1 MTMDQALANWV
12 PSGILAGIVILGLK
26 WMAAKVEEKF
36 ATLEANDKAHANEL
50 QEIKSQMTSRISV
63 ADHRE
68 STKELHSKINATR
81 EEMIELRTE
90 LRTELRLKRD
100 KP

>member
-1 MTMDQALANWV
+1 MDQALANWV

-36 ATLEANDKAHANEL
+36 ATLEANDKAHATEL
-50 QEIKSQMTSRISV
+50 QEIKGQMQARISV

-68 STKELHSKINATR
+68 STKELHAKINATR
-81 EEMIELRTE
+81 EELIELRTE
-90 LRTELRLKRD
+90 LRTELRLKRE

>member
-1 MTMDQALANWV
+1 MDQALANWV

-26 WMAAKVEEKF
+26 WMVAKLEQKF
-36 ATLEANDKAHANEL
+36 DTLEANNKEFAIEL
-50 QEIKSQMTSRISV
+50 QDIKSQMTSRISV

-68 STKELHSKINATR
+68 STKELHSKINTTR

-90 LRTELRLKRD
+90 LRTELRLKRE